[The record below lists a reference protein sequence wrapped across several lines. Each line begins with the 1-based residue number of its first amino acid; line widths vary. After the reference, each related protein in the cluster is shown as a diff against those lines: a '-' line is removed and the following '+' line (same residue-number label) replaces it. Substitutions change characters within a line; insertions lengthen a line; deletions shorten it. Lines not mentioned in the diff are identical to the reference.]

1 MLAEYSLESGHEQR
15 KGWCSMLRR
24 KRTATQEV
32 AVSGGQQAAASG
44 ESDAG
49 AGAGNSGT
57 QLWRGDHF

>member
-1 MLAEYSLESGHEQR
+1 
-15 KGWCSMLRR
+15 MLRR